1 MFSYEPLLITL
12 IKKKKSLT
20 QLREG
25 IKAGRNT
32 IAKIN
37 KGENVSMDTLDNI
50 CNFLD
55 CKIEDVIEHIKVR

>member
-12 IKKKKSLT
+12 VKKKKSLT

-37 KGENVSMDTLDNI
+37 KGENISMDTLNDI

-55 CKIEDVIEHIKVR
+55 CKIEDVIEHIKVE

>member
-1 MFSYEPLLITL
+1 MFSYKPLLITL
-12 IKKKKSLT
+12 VKKKKSLT

-37 KGENVSMDTLDNI
+37 KGENVSMSTLNDI

-55 CKIEDVIEHIKVR
+55 SEIEYVIEHIKN

>member
-12 IKKKKSLT
+12 VKKKKSLT

-37 KGENVSMDTLDNI
+37 KGENVSMSTLNDI

-55 CKIEDVIEHIKVR
+55 CKIEDVIEHIKD